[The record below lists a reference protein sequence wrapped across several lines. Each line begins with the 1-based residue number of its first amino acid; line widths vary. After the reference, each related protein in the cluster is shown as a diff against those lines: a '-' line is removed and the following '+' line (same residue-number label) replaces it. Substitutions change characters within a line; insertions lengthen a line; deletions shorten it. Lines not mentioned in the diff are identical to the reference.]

1 MKRRTD
7 EGRERE
13 IGMKE
18 GGGGEEKK
26 EMPVLSG
33 QRTGKG
39 KPTWDLALA
48 HSAHNS
54 IASRVH

>member
-1 MKRRTD
+1 MK
-7 EGRERE
+7 EERE

-18 GGGGEEKK
+18 GGRDEEKK

-39 KPTWDLALA
+39 KPSWDLALA
-48 HSAHNS
+48 QCAHNS